1 MAWDNTTLTFSDAFN
16 YDAATNTITGT
27 KSDRVCMTS
36 YKTSKQTVY
45 STVGSVTSITTY
57 TTVDATYVAN
67 GFTETAARAT
77 ADSFNQHPG
86 FFAEA
91 HKAYS
96 SDGWD
101 VSVTQHTTTSTT
113 ETQPVGGGNSGT

>member
-1 MAWDNTTLTFSDAFN
+1 MAWDDSALTFAAAFN

-36 YKTSKQTVY
+36 YKTSKRKVYFTV
-45 STVGSVTSITTY
+45 SLVTKITTY
-57 TTVDATYVAN
+57 TTVDATYVAT
-67 GFTETAARAT
+67 GFTEAAARTT
-77 ADSFNQHPG
+77 ADNFNEHPG

-91 HKAYS
+91 RKAYS
-96 SDGWD
+96 SDGWE

-113 ETQPVGGGNSGT
+113 ETVVGSGGGESA